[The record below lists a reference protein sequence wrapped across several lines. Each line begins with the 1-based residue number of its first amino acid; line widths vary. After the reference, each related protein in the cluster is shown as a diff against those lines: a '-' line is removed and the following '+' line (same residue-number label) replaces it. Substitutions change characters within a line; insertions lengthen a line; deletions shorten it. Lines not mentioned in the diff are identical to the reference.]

1 MLSND
6 IDKIKGLTESQAQAL
21 QKEYG
26 LNELPSS
33 KKKSVFEI
41 ALSVVLEPMFL
52 LLVACGTLYLILGDV
67 QEAIMLLGFVFV
79 IMGITIYQERKT
91 EKALEAL
98 TDLSSP
104 RALVIREGEQKRIA
118 GRDVVPGDY
127 VILVEGDRVP
137 ADGIII
143 SCANLTIDESLLTG
157 ESVPVR
163 KTPCDRFEM
172 VMTAPGGDDIP
183 QVFSG
188 SLVVT
193 GTGVAVIKSIGLKT
207 EIGKIGKA
215 LKDIKTED
223 TKLQKQLDRLV
234 RNVALVG
241 LVLCLTILLVF
252 GISRNDWLGGLLA
265 GLTLAMAMVP
275 EEFPVVM
282 TIFLA
287 LGAWRISQK
296 QVLTRRVPT
305 VETLG
310 SATVLCVDK
319 TGTLTH
325 NRMTVKK
332 LAKLDSAFEIPNGE
346 YTLPDDFHELV
357 EFGVLASEKNPFDP
371 MDKAVRNLGNFSLKR
386 TEHLHDDWELVA
398 EYPLSRELLA
408 LSNVWRSPS
417 GEEYI
422 ISAKGAP
429 EAISDLCHLSEAK
442 HKQVMT
448 RTLGLAEEG
457 YRVLGV
463 AKASFREGEL
473 PTGQHDFQFEFIGL
487 LGFTDP
493 VREQVPGS
501 IAECYQAGIKV
512 VMITGDY
519 PATAQMIARNIGLR
533 NPDNYI
539 TGAELAR
546 MPDEE
551 LKEKVKETNIFARVV
566 PEHKLRIVNAF
577 KANGEVVAMTGDGV
591 NDAPALKAGDIGIA
605 MGGRGTDVAR
615 EASALVLLNDDFS
628 SIVESVKV
636 GRRIFD
642 NLQKAMSYIVAIHIP
657 IAGLSLLPVLFGWN
671 VILSPVHIVFLEL
684 IIDPACSVVF
694 EAEAPEDNIMNR
706 PPRKKNSPLFP
717 TRTFII
723 SLIQGI
729 FVLGVSLAMYAI
741 FRNAG
746 KSEVHAAVTSFTT
759 LIVANLSLIITNR
772 SWHKSAFGMMRIKNP
787 AFWWVI
793 GGTLM
798 LLFAVLYI
806 PFLQNLFHFD
816 FIHPSDLLIAFG
828 AGIMSV
834 SWFEVYKLF
843 QKGK

>member
-21 QKEYG
+21 QKEHG
-26 LNELPSS
+26 FNELPSS
-33 KKKSVFEI
+33 KKKNVFEI
-41 ALSVVLEPMFL
+41 ALSVVLEPMFM
-52 LLVACGTLYLILGDV
+52 LLVACGTLYLILGEP

-104 RALVIREGEQKRIA
+104 RALVIRDGQQKRIA
-118 GRDVVPGDY
+118 GREVVPGDY
-127 VILVEGDRVP
+127 VILIEGDRVP

-163 KTPCDRFEM
+163 KSPCDDLDTQM
-172 VMTAPGGDDIP
+172 VAPGGDDIP

-215 LKDIKTED
+215 LKELKTED
-223 TKLQKQLDRLV
+223 TKLQKQLDKLV

-241 LVLCLTILLVF
+241 LLLCLTILLVF
-252 GISRNDWLGGLLA
+252 GISRSDWLGGLLA

-332 LAKLDSAFEIPNGE
+332 LARLDSAFEIPNGE

-417 GEEYI
+417 GQDFV

-463 AKASFREGEL
+463 AKASFKEGEL

-487 LGFTDP
+487 LGFADP

-501 IAECYQAGIKV
+501 IAECYHAGIKV

-533 NPDNYI
+533 NPEKYI

-591 NDAPALKAGDIGIA
+591 NDAPALKAADIGIA

-642 NLQKAMSYIVAIHIP
+642 NLQKAMAYIVAIHVP

-694 EAEAPEDNIMNR
+694 EAEPAEDNVMKR
-706 PPRKKNSPLFP
+706 HPRKKNAPLFP
-717 TRTFII
+717 GRTFAV
-723 SLIQGI
+723 SLIQGLM
-729 FVLGVSLAMYAI
+729 VLVASLAIYAA
-741 FRNAG
+741 FVAAG
-746 KSEVHAAVTSFTT
+746 KPEVHAKVISFTT
-759 LIVANLSLIITNR
+759 LIVANLSLIVTNR
-772 SWHKSAFGMMRIKNP
+772 SWSKNVFGIMHKYNP
-787 AFWWVI
+787 AQWWVV
-793 GGTLM
+793 GGTLS
-798 LLFAVLYI
+798 LLFVVLYV
-806 PFLQNLFHFD
+806 PFLQDLFSFDTIHFGD
-816 FIHPSDLLIAFG
+816 FLIA
-828 AGIMSV
+828 AGVGIISV
-834 SWFEVYKLF
+834 AWFEIYKLF

>member
-6 IDKIKGLTESQAQAL
+6 IDKITGLTELQVQSH
-21 QKEYG
+21 QKEHG
-26 LNELPSS
+26 FNELPST
-33 KKKSVFEI
+33 KNKTIFQI
-41 ALSVVLEPMFL
+41 AISVVLEPMFM
-52 LLVACGTLYLILGDV
+52 LLVACGTLYLILGEP
-67 QEAIMLLGFVFV
+67 QEAVMLLGFVFV

-104 RALVIREGEQKRIA
+104 RALVIRDGQQKRIA

-127 VILVEGDRVP
+127 VILIEGDRVP

-163 KTPCDRFEM
+163 KSPCDRLEM

-215 LKDIKTED
+215 LKEIKTED
-223 TKLQKQLDRLV
+223 TKLQKQLDKLV

-241 LVLCLTILLVF
+241 LVLCLTILLVY

-332 LAKLDSAFEIPNGE
+332 LTKLDNAFEIPSGE
-346 YTLPDDFHELV
+346 YTLPEDFHELV
-357 EFGVLASEKNPFDP
+357 EYGVLASEKNPFDP
-371 MDKAVRNLGNFSLKR
+371 MDKAVRNIGNFTLNRS
-386 TEHLHDDWELVA
+386 EHLHEDWELVA

-417 GEEYI
+417 GKDFV

-442 HKQVMT
+442 YKQVMT

-487 LGFTDP
+487 LGFADP
-493 VREQVPGS
+493 VREQVPSS
-501 IAECYQAGIKV
+501 IEECYRAGIKV

-519 PATAQMIARNIGLR
+519 PATAQMIARSIGLK
-533 NPDNYI
+533 NPEKYI

-546 MPDEE
+546 MPDNE

-566 PEHKLRIVNAF
+566 PEHKLRIINAF

-591 NDAPALKAGDIGIA
+591 NDAPALKAADIGIA

-642 NLQKAMSYIVAIHIP
+642 NLQKAMAYIVAIHVP
-657 IAGLSLLPVLFGWN
+657 IAGLSLLPVFFGWN
-671 VILSPVHIVFLEL
+671 IILSPVHIVFLEL

-694 EAEAPEDNIMNR
+694 EGEPPEDNVMKR
-706 PPRKKNSPLFP
+706 PPRKKNAPLFP
-717 TRTFII
+717 GKTFGI
-723 SLIQGI
+723 SLFQGLM
-729 FVLGVSLAMYAI
+729 VLIASLAIYAVFVAI
-741 FRNAG
+741 G
-746 KSEVHAAVTSFTT
+746 KPEIHAKVISFTT

-772 SWHKSAFGMMRIKNP
+772 SWNKNVFGIMRTFNP
-787 AFWWVI
+787 ALWWVV
-793 GGTLM
+793 GGTLS
-798 LLFAVLYI
+798 LLFMVLYV
-806 PFLQNLFHFD
+806 PFLQNLFSFDTIHFGD
-816 FIHPSDLLIAFG
+816 FLIA
-828 AGIMSV
+828 AGVGILSV
-834 SWFEVYKLF
+834 SWFEIFKLF
-843 QKGK
+843 QKR

>member
-1 MLSND
+1 M
-6 IDKIKGLTESQAQAL
+6 
-21 QKEYG
+21 
-26 LNELPSS
+26 
-33 KKKSVFEI
+33 
-41 ALSVVLEPMFL
+41 
-52 LLVACGTLYLILGDV
+52 
-67 QEAIMLLGFVFV
+67 
-79 IMGITIYQERKT
+79 
-91 EKALEAL
+91 
-98 TDLSSP
+98 
-104 RALVIREGEQKRIA
+104 
-118 GRDVVPGDY
+118 
-127 VILVEGDRVP
+127 
-137 ADGIII
+137 
-143 SCANLTIDESLLTG
+143 
-157 ESVPVR
+157 
-163 KTPCDRFEM
+163 
-172 VMTAPGGDDIP
+172 
-183 QVFSG
+183 
-188 SLVVT
+188 
-193 GTGVAVIKSIGLKT
+193 
-207 EIGKIGKA
+207 
-215 LKDIKTED
+215 
-223 TKLQKQLDRLV
+223 
-234 RNVALVG
+234 
-241 LVLCLTILLVF
+241 
-252 GISRNDWLGGLLA
+252 
-265 GLTLAMAMVP
+265 
-275 EEFPVVM
+275 
-282 TIFLA
+282 
-287 LGAWRISQK
+287 
-296 QVLTRRVPT
+296 PT

-332 LAKLDSAFEIPNGE
+332 LSRLDSAFEIPNGE

-417 GEEYI
+417 GQDFV

-463 AKASFREGEL
+463 AKACFMEGEL

-487 LGFTDP
+487 LGFADP

-501 IAECYQAGIKV
+501 IAECYHAGIKV

-533 NPDNYI
+533 NPDKYI

-577 KANGEVVAMTGDGV
+577 KANGDVVAMTGDGV
-591 NDAPALKAGDIGIA
+591 NDAPALKAADIGIA

-642 NLQKAMSYIVAIHIP
+642 NLQKAMAYIVAIHVP

-671 VILSPVHIVFLEL
+671 IILSPVHIVFLEL

-694 EAEAPEDNIMNR
+694 EAEPAEDNVMKR
-706 PPRKKNSPLFP
+706 HPR
-717 TRTFII
+717 
-723 SLIQGI
+723 
-729 FVLGVSLAMYAI
+729 V
-741 FRNAG
+741 
-746 KSEVHAAVTSFTT
+746 
-759 LIVANLSLIITNR
+759 
-772 SWHKSAFGMMRIKNP
+772 
-787 AFWWVI
+787 
-793 GGTLM
+793 
-798 LLFAVLYI
+798 
-806 PFLQNLFHFD
+806 
-816 FIHPSDLLIAFG
+816 
-828 AGIMSV
+828 
-834 SWFEVYKLF
+834 
-843 QKGK
+843 